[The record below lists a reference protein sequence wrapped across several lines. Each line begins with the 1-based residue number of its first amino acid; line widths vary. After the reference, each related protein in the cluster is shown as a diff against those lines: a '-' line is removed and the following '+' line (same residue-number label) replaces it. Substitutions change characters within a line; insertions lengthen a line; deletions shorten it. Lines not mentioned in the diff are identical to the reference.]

1 MNFVGRQCLRILKND
16 STATKHVLGFGRS
29 VSFKSAYS
37 LENLYPKSNLTIH
50 TPKFVPED
58 PNAKFTGYIPLKE
71 LDITFSGS
79 SGPGGQNVQRVNT
92 KVDLR
97 FNVKSAT
104 WIDDELK
111 EKILEKY
118 KNRINKDGYL
128 VIKSELTRSQQ
139 LNVAD
144 AMQKLRQM
152 IRDLI
157 VVPVEPD
164 LVAAEKHRLRQ
175 MKAAQERV
183 FTKRMNGMRKRNKQA
198 LDRD

>member
-58 PNAKFTGYIPLKE
+58 PNAKFTGYIPIKE
-71 LDITFSGS
+71 LDITFCASG
-79 SGPGGQNVQRVNT
+79 GPGGQNVQRVNT

-111 EKILEKY
+111 EKILEKDTEQ
-118 KNRINKDGYL
+118 NLDTRIERRKT
-128 VIKSELTRSQQ
+128 ELER
-139 LNVAD
+139 N
-144 AMQKLRQM
+144 QKRLQALRKVRPAFM
-152 IRDLI
+152 
-157 VVPVEPD
+157 EEF
-164 LVAAEKHRLRQ
+164 EKHEVELKSLYDDYLQKFRYLAYLEHLYDDAA
-175 MKAAQERV
+175 KAEQER
-183 FTKRMNGMRKRNKQA
+183 FERK
-198 LDRD
+198 